1 MYKKKI
7 INQSIQEFKIIDD
20 HIYYKSQDDLYS
32 AVCDGGEQEKIIE
45 DSGLSFIKYKDN
57 IFYLKYDK
65 QYSVLYKYNLA
76 SKQSEQVTSMKFP
89 NTYII
94 LVKEKDNNLLLSCSV
109 DEGDNTIYYL
119 FDMDTDEARV
129 LQDIKDG
136 YITNVF
142 INDDNLYY
150 VKEEIESKFIIK

>member
-1 MYKKKI
+1 
-7 INQSIQEFKIIDD
+7 
-20 HIYYKSQDDLYS
+20 
-32 AVCDGGEQEKIIE
+32 VCDGGEQEKLIE
-45 DSGLSFIKYKDN
+45 DSGLSFTKYKDN

-94 LVKEKDNNLLLSCSV
+94 LVKEKVNNLLLSCSAGIGFNAV
-109 DEGDNTIYYL
+109 TSYYL
-119 FDMDTDEARV
+119 LDMDTDEVRV
-129 LQDIKDG
+129 LQDKMKNG

-150 VKEEIESKFIIK
+150 MQIEIGSKFVIK